1 VSSAAHRAADEAGAP
16 GGGGGGPGAP
26 PPPAERLCDR
36 YGAPGPIGAG
46 ATMMAARASG
56 SRDGSTVGRK
66 SPATAATAVS
76 NAVRIPG
83 PRHVNQ
89 NANSA
94 AAPRSAR
101 TG

>member
-1 VSSAAHRAADEAGAP
+1 MR
-16 GGGGGGPGAP
+16 
-26 PPPAERLCDR
+26 
-36 YGAPGPIGAG
+36 
-46 ATMMAARASG
+46 AARASG